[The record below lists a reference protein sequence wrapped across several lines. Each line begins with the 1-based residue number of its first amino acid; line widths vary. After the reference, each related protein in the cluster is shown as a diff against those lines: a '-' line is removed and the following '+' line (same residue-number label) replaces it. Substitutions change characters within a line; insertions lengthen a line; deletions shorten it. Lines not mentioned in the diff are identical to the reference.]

1 MAEKHKSKYKAPKDL
16 EKSQKPKPRKDLK
29 DYECGHDDETMNPY
43 STKEPQQKV
52 LRKKDKLVI
61 DDVENMVPK
70 IADKDR
76 LYKKV
81 EDGEYDPKKAA
92 KVFVANQEKDTKE
105 LEDAVLEEKINR
117 LSQENRERLV
127 REYIRRKIAKMVSE
141 QTAPEDEAPA
151 EEAPTPEAP
160 TPEAPAEVPAEAPT
174 PEAPAAP
181 TPEAPAEVPA
191 EAPTPEAPAEVP
203 APEEAEP
210 ETTDAEAA
218 PTEEKL
224 GPVKTL
230 ENFIIGKTKNP
241 SAVIGTYLSAMEK
254 AINRL
259 NSDFEISTDK
269 KSVKQ
274 QIVMWLQNN
283 GYLTNK

>member
-29 DYECGHDDETMNPY
+29 DYECGHDDDTMNPY
-43 STKEPQQKV
+43 STKDPQQKV
-52 LRKKDKLVI
+52 LRKKDKPVI

-76 LYKKV
+76 LYKKL

-92 KVFVANQEKDTKE
+92 KVFVANQEADTKE

-141 QTAPEDEAPA
+141 QTEPTEEETPEAPAPEVPVAEPAPAPEAPA
-151 EEAPTPEAP
+151 EIPAPETPEAP
-160 TPEAPAEVPAEAPT
+160 TT
-174 PEAPAAP
+174 PEAP
-181 TPEAPAEVPA
+181 EA
-191 EAPTPEAPAEVP
+191 EA
-203 APEEAEP
+203 EAEP
-210 ETTDAEAA
+210 TTPDTEAA

-230 ENFIIGKTKNP
+230 ENFIISKTKNP
-241 SAVIGTYLSAMEK
+241 SAVVGTYLAAMQK

-259 NSDFEISTDK
+259 QTEQEIETDK
-269 KSVKQ
+269 QSVKLD
-274 QIVMWLQNN
+274 IISWLRNN
-283 GYLTNK
+283 GYLSNKK

>member
-174 PEAPAAP
+174 PEAPA
-181 TPEAPAEVPA
+181 
-191 EAPTPEAPAEVP
+191 EVP